1 MSPCYPLRSPKL
13 EYIDDHD
20 ASPTHVI
27 LMPPMQARF
36 GFCSICN
43 HKVEGRTQVE
53 TGHVDS
59 HDFKKIELSN
69 PNKDQDLESGGFE
82 YEDIM
87 EKFQQH
93 TRVLPINQERLGTCL
108 ENGKGLPIFETIF
121 VILI

>member
-1 MSPCYPLRSPKL
+1 M
-13 EYIDDHD
+13 
-20 ASPTHVI
+20 
-27 LMPPMQARF
+27 
-36 GFCSICN
+36 
-43 HKVEGRTQVE
+43 
-53 TGHVDS
+53 DS
-59 HDFKKIELSN
+59 HDFEETELSN
-69 PNKDQDLESGGFE
+69 PDKDQDLESGGFE